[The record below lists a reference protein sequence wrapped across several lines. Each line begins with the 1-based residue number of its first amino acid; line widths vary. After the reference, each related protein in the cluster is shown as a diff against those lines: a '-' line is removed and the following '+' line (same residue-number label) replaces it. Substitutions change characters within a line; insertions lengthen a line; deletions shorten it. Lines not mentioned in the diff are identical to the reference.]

1 MDVLVIVGVVMGAVG
16 AFSGVGAFL
25 VAILSYRYAKR
36 QAKEQAAYNKKQEQ
50 LRLKEGERQQHSIIL
65 AKLRLK
71 YIHSHENISPGMRS
85 GTEPLPNEWVEAE
98 LQKMGI
104 LWRQPVY
111 Y

>member
-1 MDVLVIVGVVMGAVG
+1 MDVLVIVAVVMGAVG
-16 AFSGVGAFL
+16 AFSGGGAFI

-36 QAKEQAAYNKKQEQ
+36 QAKEQAVYNKKQEQ
-50 LRLKEGERQQHSIIL
+50 RRLKEGEKQQHGLIL
-65 AKLRLK
+65 TKLRLK

-85 GTEPLPNEWVEAE
+85 GIEPLPNEWVEAE

-104 LWRQPVY
+104 PWRQPVY